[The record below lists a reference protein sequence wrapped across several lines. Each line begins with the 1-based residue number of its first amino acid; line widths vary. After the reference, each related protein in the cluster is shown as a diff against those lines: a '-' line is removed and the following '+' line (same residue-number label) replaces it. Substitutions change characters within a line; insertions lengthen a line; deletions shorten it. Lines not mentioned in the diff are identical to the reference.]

1 VFKKNLKFKFF
12 LDDVE
17 NTKYDV
23 NISKMYFFEIF
34 VVFSILI
41 FFQKFIRRLSKKKK
55 VATIFMRCDK
65 KFKGYKLYNPNKK
78 NNCG

>member
-1 VFKKNLKFKFF
+1 MCSKKNLKFNFF

-17 NTKYDV
+17 NTKYDA

-41 FFQKFIRRLSKKKK
+41 FFQKFIRRLSKKKN
-55 VATIFMRCDK
+55 R
-65 KFKGYKLYNPNKK
+65 
-78 NNCG
+78 

>member
-1 VFKKNLKFKFF
+1 MCSKKNLKFNFF

-17 NTKYDV
+17 NTKYDA

-41 FFQKFIRRLSKKKK
+41 FFQKFIRRLSKKK
-55 VATIFMRCDK
+55 I
-65 KFKGYKLYNPNKK
+65 GS
-78 NNCG
+78 NNFYEL